1 MHGAKEKKRI
11 YSQPFEYFPYGVHML
26 DRNLVLANPDIVRE
40 NLQKRN
46 ASEDMKS
53 DLERL
58 IFCIQRRRQ
67 LQTETD
73 DLRAERKIL
82 SKQIGGL
89 MKQGKQQE
97 AEGIK
102 SQVKQKAEHLVVL
115 ENQRKELEEQENHL
129 LFSLPNIVS
138 AQVPVGADEEANEE
152 ISTWGTTTVQE
163 WSVEHHKHLQKIGLL
178 DAERATKVAGT
189 RFSVL
194 RGPIAKL
201 ERALINFFLDRAE
214 SNGYTEV
221 MVPYIVNASSML
233 GTGQLPKFEQDLFQI
248 THPINGETGYLIPT
262 AEVPVT
268 NLHRDEILKE
278 DDLTLAYSCF
288 TPCFRSEAGSSGKDT
303 HGLIRQHQ
311 FHKVE
316 LVKICAPENSKAEH
330 EALTRDAAKI
340 LEDLQLPHRIV
351 RLCSGDISFSAQM
364 CYDLE
369 VWLPGQQQ
377 YREISSCS
385 NFGDFQARRMKLR
398 YRPNGSKKPQYCH
411 TINGSGLAVGRT
423 LVAIVENYL
432 QQDGSILIP
441 ECLQDYMKLKKIGG
455 M

>member
-1 MHGAKEKKRI
+1 
-11 YSQPFEYFPYGVHML
+11 ML
-26 DRNLVLANPDIVRE
+26 DRNLILANPDLFRE
-40 NLQKRN
+40 NLILRN
-46 ASEDMKS
+46 AGEETKA

-58 IFCIQRRRQ
+58 IFCIQRRRN

-73 DLRAERKIL
+73 DLRAERNAL

-89 MKQGKQQE
+89 MKQGQKEE
-97 AEGIK
+97 AEHLK
-102 SQVKQKAEHLVVL
+102 EEVKTKAEHLVVL
-115 ENQRKELEEQENHL
+115 EHQRKELEEQEDAL
-129 LFSLPNIVS
+129 LVSLPNVIS
-138 AQVPVGADEEANEE
+138 PEVPKGASEEDNEE
-152 ISTWGTTTVQE
+152 VFRWGTPSAIP
-163 WSVEHHKHLQKIGLL
+163 WAKEHHEALQQMGLL
-178 DAERATKVAGT
+178 DTERATKIAGT

-201 ERALINFFLDRAE
+201 ERALINFFLDQAE
-214 SNGYTEV
+214 KNGYTEV
-221 MVPYIVNASSML
+221 MVPYIVNASSMF
-233 GTGQLPKFEQDLFQI
+233 GTGQLPKFKQDLFQI
-248 THPINGETGYLIPT
+248 TDSIGGETGYLIPT

-268 NLHRDEILKE
+268 NLHRDEILVE
-278 DDLTLAYSCF
+278 EQLPYYYASF

-316 LVKICAPENSKAEH
+316 LVKICTPQTSSQEH
-330 EALTRDAAKI
+330 EGLTNNAEAL
-340 LEDLQLPHRIV
+340 LQALGLPYRKMK
-351 RLCSGDISFSAQM
+351 LCSADIGFGAQL

-369 VWLPGQQQ
+369 VWLPSQNQ

-398 YRPNGSKKPQYCH
+398 YRSTEGGKPQYCH

-432 QQDGSILIP
+432 QEDGSILIP
-441 ECLQDYMKLKKIGG
+441 DILQPYMNCKKIPANF
-455 M
+455 

>member
-1 MHGAKEKKRI
+1 
-11 YSQPFEYFPYGVHML
+11 ML
-26 DRNLVLANPDIVRE
+26 DRNLVLSNPDLIRE
-40 NLQKRN
+40 NLKNRH
-46 ASEDMKS
+46 ASEEMS
-53 DLERL
+53 SELERL

-73 DLRAERKIL
+73 NLRAERKSL
-82 SKQIGGL
+82 SKQIGGF
-89 MKQGKQQE
+89 MKQGKHEE
-97 AEGIK
+97 AENVK
-102 SQVKQKAEHLVVL
+102 AEVKQKAEHLVVL
-115 ENQRKELEEQENHL
+115 ENQRKELEEQERHL
-129 LFSLPNIVS
+129 LFSLPNLIS
-138 AQVPVGADEEANEE
+138 DQVPFGHDESANLE
-152 ISTWGTTTVQE
+152 ISRWGETTTHD
-163 WSVEHHKHLQKIGLL
+163 WSAEHHVHLQKLGLL
-178 DAERATKVAGT
+178 DSERATKVAGT

-201 ERALINFFLDRAE
+201 ERALISFFLDRAE
-214 SNGYTEV
+214 SNGYTEI

-262 AEVPVT
+262 AEVPIT
-268 NLHRDEILKE
+268 NLHRDEILQE
-278 DDLTLAYSCF
+278 DDLTISYAGF

-316 LVKICAPENSKAEH
+316 LVKICTPENSLAEH
-330 EALTRDAAKI
+330 EALTRDAANL
-340 LEDLQLPHRIV
+340 LEALNLPHRIV
-351 RLCSGDISFSAQM
+351 RLCSGDISFAAQM

-369 VWLPGQQQ
+369 VWLPGQNQ

-398 YRPNGSKKPQYCH
+398 YRPKDSKKPQFCH

-432 QQDGSILIP
+432 QADGTILVP
-441 ECLQDYMKLKKIGG
+441 ECLQDYMKMKKISG